1 MTPAPLTPADDGAAT
16 PAGSAAT
23 PAAAAATPIA
33 GGTDPDA
40 VARLYA
46 AVRARLA
53 DPPLPPLLP
62 HAPGAAPDAPELTT
76 GAPPP
81 GTAVLLRTSGSTSGT
96 GRLVALSAAALVASA
111 RATEERLGGPGRWL
125 LALPAHHVAGLQV
138 LVRSA
143 LAGHPPV
150 VLDTAAGFTPAALAA
165 AVERCDLRAGER
177 AYTSLVP
184 TQLLRVL
191 DAGGDALAALRRFDA
206 VLVGGA
212 ATPPEVVARA
222 RAAGAAVVT
231 TYGMTETGGGC
242 VYDGAP
248 LPGVRLATEPGT
260 DRVLVGGPMLTTGYV
275 GAAEQP
281 FVVRDGVRWLR
292 TADRG
297 RLDGGRLTVLGRV
310 DDVIVTG
317 GLKVF
322 PADVERALGDAVPE
336 CVVVGVPDE
345 EWGAL
350 VTAVV
355 VGGPPLAEVRRLVGE
370 RVGRRHAPRALVR
383 VPALPLRG
391 PGKVDRAAAARI
403 AAERLAADVD
413 VERA

>member
-1 MTPAPLTPADDGAAT
+1 MV
-16 PAGSAAT
+16 
-23 PAAAAATPIA
+23 
-33 GGTDPDA
+33 GGTDPGA
-40 VARLYA
+40 VARLSA
-46 AVRARLA
+46 ALRARLT
-53 DPPLPPLLP
+53 DPTLPPLLP
-62 HAPGAAPDAPELTT
+62 HEPGAVPHEPAVV
-76 GAPPP
+76 APPP

-143 LAGHPPV
+143 LTGYPPV
-150 VLDTAAGFTPAALAA
+150 VLDTTAGFTPAALAA
-165 AVERCDLRAGER
+165 VVERAELPQR

-184 TQLLRVL
+184 TQLLRIL
-191 DAGGDALAALRRFDA
+191 DAGGGALAALRRFDA

-212 ATPPEVVARA
+212 ATAPELVTRA
-222 RAAGAAVVT
+222 RAAGVAVVT

-242 VYDGAP
+242 VYDGVP
-248 LPGVRLATEPGT
+248 LPGVRLAIESAT
-260 DRVLVGGPMLTTGYV
+260 DRVLVGGPMLAAGYV
-275 GAAEQP
+275 GATQQP

-297 RLDGGRLTVLGRV
+297 RLDGHRLTVLGRV

-317 GLKVF
+317 GIKVF
-322 PADVERALGDAVPE
+322 PADVERALGDAAPE

-345 EWGAL
+345 HWGAL
-350 VTAVV
+350 VTVVV
-355 VGGPPLAEVRRLVGE
+355 VGGPPLAEVRRLVRE
-370 RVGRRHAPRALVR
+370 RVGRPQAPRALVR

-391 PGKVDRAAAARI
+391 PGKVDRAAVARI
-403 AAERLAADVD
+403 AAERLITGVD